1 MYRRRRRW
9 RRHRGKGYNN
19 VEEENELG
27 MEKFEKRQKDK

>member
-9 RRHRGKGYNN
+9 RRHRGKGYN